1 MAFLAAVALVAV
13 LPYLA
18 GVLLPY
24 YVNDLHHLPLG
35 EVASGRH
42 DPKDLWPGADGVG
55 GFVQLAG
62 FLSVGLT
69 PITLLIALAGTGT
82 CLSPWHRR
90 TSRAVTAG
98 LAFVALGCVG
108 ALAFFFSPMG
118 NALITWRMD

>member
-1 MAFLAAVALVAV
+1 MALAATVAFLAV
-13 LPYLA
+13 LPYVA
-18 GVLLPY
+18 GVLIPY
-24 YVNDLHHLPLG
+24 YVNDLYHLPLE

-42 DPKDLWPGADGVG
+42 DPKDLWPGTSGFG

-62 FLSVGLT
+62 FFSVGLT
-69 PITLLIALAGTGT
+69 PILLIVALAGAGT
-82 CLSPWHRR
+82 CLTPWHRR

-118 NALITWRMD
+118 NALVTWRMD